1 MRSRLLLGLLLKKN
15 MLALEKLLNLPKSR
29 RTAII
34 LALLAT
40 VLPWP
45 IAGLQK
51 FYLGQPLWG
60 VIYLLLWNTPIPR
73 IASAIDAVW
82 YLVQGEEEFQQQFN
96 LNNLS
101 STSRRFNNPFQPP
114 QVRAVAEALREL
126 EQLRAEGLVS
136 EYEFE
141 QKRRQLIDRMI

>member
-1 MRSRLLLGLLLKKN
+1 MS
-15 MLALEKLLNLPKSR
+15 ALEKLLNLPKNR
-29 RTAII
+29 RTAIA

-40 VLPWP
+40 ILPLP
-45 IAGLQK
+45 IAVLQK

-96 LNNLS
+96 SGDAPNN
-101 STSRRFNNPFQPP
+101 RRFSNPFQPP

-126 EQLRAEGLVS
+126 DQLRAEGLVS

-141 QKRRQLIDRMI
+141 QKRRQLIDRMV